1 MTTNITIFKSPKYS
15 CFHICNIDDAKI
27 IDGIC
32 TCSKLIFQHGSNK
45 HPNKTKDKKNTAQRQ
60 EIKTNRVVQRQ
71 RNHKN
76 KRQKTK
82 NMWKSLI

>member
-45 HPNKTKDKKNTAQRQ
+45 HPNKTEDKKTPHKDRKLKQIESCKDD
-60 EIKTNRVVQRQ
+60 EITKTNDRRL
-71 RNHKN
+71 
-76 KRQKTK
+76 KTCG
-82 NMWKSLI
+82 SH